1 VTAVPARVSF
11 AGYWCLVAAPE
22 QTGQSVREREEQ
34 AIRRALAQVNAFT
47 VRQILAKQ
55 RGRCAIC
62 GRRLGNKCH
71 IDQIIPLA
79 AGGSYAKSNLQIVH
93 PMCNYRRHANDTFVL
108 TMISI
113 RTDTPAR
120 RNPTGP
126 QLSGVSGQPS
136 CVSDPARAGLPSL
149 RRDGDRHARRSPS

>member
-1 VTAVPARVSF
+1 MPDVGRLARHGAEDPTSRPVSPLRYEHRMPKKPYKSRSLRSNSEERGVTAVPARASF

-22 QTGQSVREREEQ
+22 QTGELVREREEQ

-62 GRRLGNKCH
+62 SRRLGNKCH
-71 IDQIIPLA
+71 IDQIISLA

-93 PMCNYRRHANDTFVL
+93 PMCNYRKHANDTFVL
-108 TMISI
+108 
-113 RTDTPAR
+113 P
-120 RNPTGP
+120 
-126 QLSGVSGQPS
+126 
-136 CVSDPARAGLPSL
+136 
-149 RRDGDRHARRSPS
+149 

>member
-1 VTAVPARVSF
+1 VTAVPARASF

-22 QTGQSVREREEQ
+22 QTGQLVREREEQ

-71 IDQIIPLA
+71 IDQIISLA

-93 PMCNYRRHANDTFVL
+93 PMCNYRKHANDTFVF

-113 RTDTPAR
+113 RTDTPAIHEAVGGA
-120 RNPTGP
+120 RNS
-126 QLSGVSGQPS
+126 LS
-136 CVSDPARAGLPSL
+136 
-149 RRDGDRHARRSPS
+149 